1 MIWGI
6 SSLVKTN
13 QKSFKSRKSEVL
25 PVSTRNNVLSNGL
38 LYRQSPHHLSCS
50 SLSLDT
56 FHTDNWHFSD
66 LMIWKKCRK
75 YDVRRWPYS
84 STKSEQ
90 FAWMMFDLTFP
101 EKDIL
106 LLCWRRGWIPVTT
119 SLLSSFCLCFLL
131 NTHSGTKMILSPIKH
146 YNNTNTG
153 LSLRWGLSD
162 NESLPWA
169 AVTALFCNKIS
180 LGAVKSTPPPSAHPS
195 ILAEYRYPERYVCVG
210 LSFSKWEN
218 KKCSS

>member
-1 MIWGI
+1 MTSGGGHIP
-6 SSLVKTN
+6 
-13 QKSFKSRKSEVL
+13 L
-25 PVSTRNNVLSNGL
+25 PRVNNL
-38 LYRQSPHHLSCS
+38 LEWCLI
-50 SLSLDT
+50 
-56 FHTDNWHFSD
+56 WHF
-66 LMIWKKCRK
+66 LKKIS
-75 YDVRRWPYS
+75 YYFV
-84 STKSEQ
+84 E
-90 FAWMMFDLTFP
+90 
-101 EKDIL
+101 
-106 LLCWRRGWIPVTT
+106 CWRRGCIPVTT
-119 SLLSSFCLCFLL
+119 FLLSSFCLCFLL